1 MREALAEAQFAPIV
15 TADPG
20 EIERIV
26 KAERPRLVLLDLM
39 LPDTDGIELMRT
51 VPALAELPV
60 IFISG
65 YGRDETVA
73 RALEA
78 GADDYIVKPFSPT
91 ELTARVRAALR
102 RRSEP
107 ERFVLGELAID
118 YERRRASVSG
128 RDVALTVTE
137 FELLRALSLNAGRI
151 STHQWLLARVW
162 ASRGHD
168 DPKIVR
174 AYVKRLRRKLG
185 DDAANPVWIFN
196 ERGVGYRMPR
206 PGAA

>member
-1 MREALAEAQFAPIV
+1 MRDALAQAQFAPIV

-78 GADDYIVKPFSPT
+78 GADDYIVKPFSST
-91 ELTARVRAALR
+91 ELAARVRDRHTENHDPPQPVNDAVVVTPNCRPFARTATPIPSSQGSNALVHLFPGRTPAVRTLVRLGQRGEDR
-102 RRSEP
+102 RIPTRRCRS
-107 ERFVLGELAID
+107 
-118 YERRRASVSG
+118 
-128 RDVALTVTE
+128 T
-137 FELLRALSLNAGRI
+137 
-151 STHQWLLARVW
+151 
-162 ASRGHD
+162 
-168 DPKIVR
+168 
-174 AYVKRLRRKLG
+174 
-185 DDAANPVWIFN
+185 
-196 ERGVGYRMPR
+196 PR
-206 PGAA
+206 Q